1 MNENSIDMKDVYE
14 SIDEDNPGKRQK
26 IIVFDD
32 MIADMISNKNFNLIV
47 TELFVRGIKLN
58 ITLVFITNHTLKYL
72 KMSD

>member
-1 MNENSIDMKDVYE
+1 MKDVHE

-26 IIVFDD
+26 IMVFDD
-32 MIADMISNKNFNLIV
+32 MIADMISNKNLNLIV
-47 TELFVRGIKLN
+47 TELSIRGIKLN

>member
-1 MNENSIDMKDVYE
+1 MNENSIDMKDVHE

-26 IIVFDD
+26 IMVFDD
-32 MIADMISNKNFNLIV
+32 MIADMISNKNLNLIV
-47 TELFVRGIKLN
+47 TELSIRGIKLN

>member
-1 MNENSIDMKDVYE
+1 MNENSIDMKDVHE

-32 MIADMISNKNFNLIV
+32 MIADMISNKNLNLIV
-47 TELFVRGIKLN
+47 TELSIRGIKLN